1 MAVFN
6 IYCDESSVENK
17 NLRFMVIGS
26 LFLPRNKK
34 QIKAKQI
41 KKLLER
47 SKAYNE
53 LKWSKTTRRNL
64 KAMELIVDYIL
75 GDVDFSFRFIVV
87 DKKKIDFKTYHEN
100 DEELAFFKFYYLM
113 LRNRLLDGNS
123 YYIFLD
129 KKPTRERNRIQ
140 SLSSFLKAY
149 VYKHRSDC
157 SIKHIQAYSSNENVF
172 IQLIDLLTGAV
183 AYSRNHKKN
192 KTSKTRLLGKI
203 EKLTKNS
210 GLKRTS
216 LVENKLNIFE
226 WMPKSK

>member
-26 LFLPRNKK
+26 LFLPRDKK
-34 QIKAKQI
+34 QIKVKQI
-41 KKLLER
+41 KQLLKKNR
-47 SKAYNE
+47 AYNE
-53 LKWSKTTRRNL
+53 LKWSKTTRRNF
-64 KAMELIVDYIL
+64 KAMKSIVDYIL
-75 GDVDFSFRFIVV
+75 RDSDFSLRFIIV
-87 DKKKIDFKTYHEN
+87 DKKKIDLETYHEN

-149 VYKHRSDC
+149 IYKHRSDC
-157 SIKHIQAYSSNENVF
+157 SIKHIQAYNSNENIF

-183 AYSRNHKKN
+183 AYSRNHKKD
-192 KTSKTRLLGKI
+192 KSPKSCLLRKI

-210 GLKRTS
+210 GLKSTP
-216 LVENKLNIFE
+216 LVENKFNIFE
-226 WMPKSK
+226 WIPKSK